1 MLGTREK
8 ERTGSSASLSSKV
21 EVAIFTPEQSG
32 EDGLGP
38 RSLTQSHSV
47 SRSDLDFR
55 NFVQLPCAGLAD
67 APPLGHFPM
76 QTSSYKKDL

>member
-1 MLGTREK
+1 MLG
-8 ERTGSSASLSSKV
+8 TGSSASLSSKV

-38 RSLTQSHSV
+38 HSLTQSHSV

-55 NFVQLPCAGLAD
+55 NFVQLPCVCHAD
-67 APPLGHFPM
+67 APPPGHFPM
-76 QTSSYKKDL
+76 QTSSYMKDL